1 MAGPA
6 ESFVVVD
13 SEPPPSRLSMVKPV
27 AFSIDVPL
35 NRDTNQLQLLP
46 VDVGN
51 LPPPSRKHLF
61 VVAACIFFLLVNS
74 EAQNYY
80 VRYSETSRMAEGN
93 GTYLLCWFSSIFQ
106 IIIYPLHMLAVW
118 TYRRLQTC
126 CDKGAREL
134 NGRELAPVNV
144 LADRFREP
152 KRFLLCCLGLNVLNF
167 LGTYTWYLSLGML
180 PVSFNF
186 VASKASVVFSYAPL
200 PLTSALLCVLFD
212 AGCAGTCCRC
222 QF

>member
-1 MAGPA
+1 MAGTA
-6 ESFVVVD
+6 ESFVVAD
-13 SEPPPSRLSMVKPV
+13 SEPPPSRLSIVEPV
-27 AFSIDVPL
+27 AFSLEVPL

-106 IIIYPLHMLAVW
+106 IIIYPLNLSFSSFCCAYQ
-118 TYRRLQTC
+118 TY
-126 CDKGAREL
+126 
-134 NGRELAPVNV
+134 
-144 LADRFREP
+144 
-152 KRFLLCCLGLNVLNF
+152 
-167 LGTYTWYLSLGML
+167 
-180 PVSFNF
+180 
-186 VASKASVVFSYAPL
+186 
-200 PLTSALLCVLFD
+200 VLFCS
-212 AGCAGTCCRC
+212 AYVTKHFFANNK
-222 QF
+222 Q